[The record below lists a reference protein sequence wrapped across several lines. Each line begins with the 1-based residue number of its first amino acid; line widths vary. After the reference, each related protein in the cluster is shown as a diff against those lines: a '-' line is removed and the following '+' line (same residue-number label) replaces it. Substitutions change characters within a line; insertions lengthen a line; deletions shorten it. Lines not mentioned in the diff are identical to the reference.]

1 MATAR
6 RAYTAEYSYRY
17 APEAQPERVRRT
29 RERPQA
35 PQTGGKR
42 QTTQTLSPASLRAM
56 ISAVVIIG
64 AILIGIVL
72 VNAQAAKLQYSINQL
87 KNENSIMETEINMM
101 NVKIE
106 SSTGISQLEKYAVN
120 ELGMHYPQGN
130 ECIHLSSVKAPEE
143 ILAALIREKAYE

>member
-87 KNENSIMETEINMM
+87 KNENS
-101 NVKIE
+101 
-106 SSTGISQLEKYAVN
+106 S
-120 ELGMHYPQGN
+120 
-130 ECIHLSSVKAPEE
+130 LSKKNQDLQKALNKKDLNF
-143 ILAALIREKAYE
+143 IKNL